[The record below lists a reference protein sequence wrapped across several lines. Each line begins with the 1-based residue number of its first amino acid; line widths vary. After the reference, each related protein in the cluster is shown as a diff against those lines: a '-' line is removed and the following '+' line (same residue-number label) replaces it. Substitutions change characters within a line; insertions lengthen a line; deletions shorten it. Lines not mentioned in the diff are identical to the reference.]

1 MKKLDKSI
9 LGVAGELA
17 VASELCR
24 KNIYAQLT
32 FGNQKR
38 TDLLIFRQKKS
49 CRIEVKSKQE
59 NDWPGCKGI
68 KDEFSFLVFV
78 DYKNKEYADLLDFY
92 VLSYDDWKKI
102 IKKEM
107 AKYKEKYPNRKVEI
121 EEGALVY
128 GVKGGGKWRGHAV
141 KVKDVE
147 QYKDKWDKIEK
158 YIS

>member
-24 KNIYAQLT
+24 RNIYAQLT

-38 TDLLIFRQKKS
+38 TDLLIFGQEEV
-49 CRIEVKSKQE
+49 CRIEVKSKQGNE
-59 NDWPGCKGI
+59 WPGCKGI
-68 KDEFSFLVFV
+68 KDKKSFLVFV
-78 DYKNKEYADLLDFY
+78 DYKNKEDTERPDFY

-107 AKYKEKYPNRKVEI
+107 AKYKEKNPNRKVEI

-128 GVKGGGKWRGHAV
+128 GVKGGEKWRGHAV
-141 KVKDVE
+141 KVEDVK
-147 QYKDKWDKIEK
+147 QYQDKWDKIEK
-158 YIS
+158 KAS